1 MFELIIL
8 FTLMAWEFF
17 GCILLDF
24 HFYGRRV
31 IIKPVKT
38 KVVEATHA
46 ND

>member
-8 FTLMAWEFF
+8 FTLMAWGFS
-17 GCILLDF
+17 GCILQDF

-38 KVVEATHA
+38 KVLEEAHA